1 MSDVEVWCTSG
12 CLEWMLLALPVNL
25 WTTFWEAMHLLLGPG
40 VISPS
45 LRNFFEVLAA
55 RSLWVQWCAR
65 LEVWVFSC
73 SLCCAWHR
81 LSCPQ
86 ARLPDW
92 LAWVQGLVF
101 VRKAQEVLRP
111 WMGIR
116 LSMARWDWIQEATCL
131 CRRECACQVRWA
143 VESSFGCTLH
153 HPCLHPWWCG
163 RMWCSPSSPVYP
175 GKDKS
180 FILSYFL
187 ECNTVLLIYCS
198 FHLIFLSNG

>member
-1 MSDVEVWCTSG
+1 MLKFDAHQAVWNG
-12 CLEWMLLALPVNL
+12 CCWLCLSTCGQHFGRQCICCWGLVWYLQAC
-25 WTTFWEAMHLLLGPG
+25 A
-40 VISPS
+40 I
-45 LRNFFEVLAA
+45 FFEVLAA